1 MCNYVPIEQGAK
13 TQMTTDQIRRFVNM
27 ASNELLREI
36 VASPA
41 KKWAFHRYHAK
52 VELARRDRIATF
64 GE

>member
-1 MCNYVPIEQGAK
+1 MYLNNEGD
-13 TQMTTDQIRRFVNM
+13 TEMTTDQITRFINM

-36 VASPA
+36 LAS
-41 KKWAFHRYHAK
+41 KSKRWAWYGYYAK